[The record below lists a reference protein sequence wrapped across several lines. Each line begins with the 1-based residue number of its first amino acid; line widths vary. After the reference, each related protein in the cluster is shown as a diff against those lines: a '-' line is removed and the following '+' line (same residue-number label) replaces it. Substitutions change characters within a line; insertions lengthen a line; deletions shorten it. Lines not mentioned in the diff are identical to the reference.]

1 MRRLAP
7 VTHPD
12 LLVGVES
19 GDDAAVWRL
28 DDNRALVF
36 TADFITPVVDD
47 ARAWGRVAAA
57 NAVSDI
63 YAMGGQPLLAL
74 DLVAWNSEQLS
85 TDLLGDVM
93 LGAQDVADEGG
104 FFLAG
109 GHTVDDPEPK
119 FGLAVVGEAHPDKL
133 LTNTGFRDGDVLIL
147 TKPLGVGVVTTAIKR
162 GNAPPELTAEILD
175 SMTRLNNDA
184 SRIAIEAGATGATD
198 VTGFGLLGH
207 LGRAMRESG
216 LNARIEVAAVAVPDG
231 VRDLAEAGAMPG
243 GSRRNLAWADDHV
256 DRGDFEELD
265 LLLLADAQTSGGLVF
280 GVEEDRAES
289 AFADLESTGHRP
301 SIIGRTTVGEGL
313 ITLI

>member
-243 GSRRNLAWADDHV
+243 GSRRNLAWVDDHV

>member
-85 TDLLGDVM
+85 IDLLGDVM

-243 GSRRNLAWADDHV
+243 GSRRNLAWVDDHV